1 MSVGGTYVGCELAL
15 DVATPATVVL
25 SVAPARSA
33 GTLETEQ
40 FILTRNGEPLSVAP
54 RRLPAPHTAQLHV
67 IDLPVG
73 QINLRYDAHLSDISA
88 QPEPQRFASS
98 DEVELLTYRR
108 PSRFCPSDRLV
119 GFATAELSHLP
130 RGREQLDGL
139 VVWVARRLAY
149 VSGSSGPLDTAI
161 ETLLAGQ
168 GVCRDYA
175 HLVVAMCRALDMPA
189 RCASVY
195 APGLWPMDFH
205 AVAEV
210 HIDGKWHAVDATYLA
225 PRQSLVRIAT
235 GRDAADTAFLT
246 TVGGDVELLEVVVK
260 ASTDGLLPR
269 DSFTEPVLLR

>member
-1 MSVGGTYVGCELAL
+1 MSSVSTHVGCDLVLE
-15 DVATPATVVL
+15 VAAPATIVL
-25 SVAPARSA
+25 SIRPATSA
-33 GTLETEQ
+33 GVLDSERFDVTC
-40 FILTRNGEPLSVAP
+40 NGAP
-54 RRLPAPHTAQLHV
+54 REPAPREVPSTHGAVLQVLN
-67 IDLPVG
+67 LPVG
-73 QINLRYDAHLSDISA
+73 RIDLHYNAQITRSAPVAPLR
-88 QPEPQRFASS
+88 S
-98 DEVELLTYRR
+98 DELELLEYRR

-119 GFATAELSHLP
+119 GFATAELGHLP
-130 RGREQLDGL
+130 RGRERLDGL

-149 VSGSSGPLDTAI
+149 VSNSSGPLDTAV

-210 HIDGKWHAVDATYLA
+210 YVDDQWSVVDATYLA

-246 TVGGDVELLEVVVK
+246 TISGDVQLLDVVVR
-260 ASTDGLLPR
+260 ASADGELPR
-269 DSFTEPVLLR
+269 DSLTESVLLH

>member
-1 MSVGGTYVGCELAL
+1 LTSGGTHVGCDLAL
-15 DVATPATVVL
+15 DIATPATIVL
-25 SVAPARSA
+25 SVAPAESA
-33 GTLETEQ
+33 GPIDTER
-40 FILTRNGEPLSVAP
+40 FVVTRNGETLSVAP
-54 RRLPAPHTAQLHV
+54 RRVAAPHGTQLDV
-67 IDLPVG
+67 MDLPVG
-73 QINLRYDAHLSDISA
+73 QISIKYDAHLDA
-88 QPEPQRFASS
+88 GAASLLTPS

-130 RGREQLDGL
+130 RGRERLDGL

-161 ETLLAGQ
+161 DTMLAGQ

-210 HIDGKWHAVDATYLA
+210 NVDGWWHAVDATYLA

-246 TVGGDVELLEVVVK
+246 TVEGDVELLEVVIR
-260 ASTDGLLPR
+260 ASTDNPLPR